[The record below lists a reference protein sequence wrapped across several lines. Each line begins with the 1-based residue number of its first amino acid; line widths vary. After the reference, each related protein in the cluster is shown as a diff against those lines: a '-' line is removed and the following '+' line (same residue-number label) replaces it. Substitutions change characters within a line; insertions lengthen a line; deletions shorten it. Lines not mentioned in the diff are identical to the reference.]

1 MTRKSVVLPLAALTI
16 VLSWM
21 ASWIGRSNRSDLA
34 LAQDAGR
41 AAERRTVVIKRE
53 PVRVIQEDPYSTF
66 NGIALDEE
74 RGEVFLSNDNGN
86 AQSIEAYHT
95 DFPANRSERVTEPL
109 RKIAGPKADLGDIC
123 GLAISPEFKEIFK
136 VSGEG
141 NSELAVFPI
150 DANGDVEPVRWL
162 PTSHGAWGIFLERK
176 FDELFVTIEH
186 VNRIAVYR
194 RTAQVTEDA
203 VRFIQGPKTQLADP
217 HGIYV
222 DIERNEIYAVSQ
234 IGRAHV

>member
-1 MTRKSVVLPLAALTI
+1 MPRKWMGFLVAGLTI
-16 VLSWM
+16 VLFGV
-21 ASWIGRSNRSDLA
+21 ASWLGKGRPSDLA
-34 LAQDAGR
+34 WAQNAGG
-41 AAERRTVVIKRE
+41 AGERRTVIIKRD

-66 NGIALDEE
+66 NGIAVDEE
-74 RGEVFLSNDNGN
+74 RGEVLVSNDNGN
-86 AQSIEAYHT
+86 GQSIETYHVE
-95 DFPANRSERVTEPL
+95 FPASRSDRVTEPL

-123 GLAISPEFKEIFK
+123 GLAISPEFREIFK

-194 RTAQVTEDA
+194 RTAAVTEDA
-203 VRFIQGPKTQLADP
+203 VRFVNGLLDGIKRRLEAGPTGP
-217 HGIYV
+217 
-222 DIERNEIYAVSQ
+222 
-234 IGRAHV
+234 